1 MGVWVNEP
9 SHYAIS
15 HPNEFGWVTLNS
27 ANEVTKSWVKVAP
40 NTDDKAYVVS
50 GTFFFGDDQEAVTLI
65 ESFLQTNS
73 LVNGEYYLD
82 SVITFAKE
90 AGWKILGFKPEW
102 FVSLG
107 TPDEYETYRYW
118 ESVFSIRPDLL
129 VNDEN

>member
-9 SHYAIS
+9 SDFAIA
-15 HPNEFGWVTLNS
+15 HPTQFGWVTLNS
-27 ANEVTKSWVKVAP
+27 EGEVIKSWVKVAP
-40 NTDDKAYVVS
+40 NTNEKLYVIS
-50 GTFFFGDDQEAVTLI
+50 GTFFFGDDQEAVELI
-65 ESFLQTNS
+65 QLFLDTNA

-82 SVITFAKE
+82 SVLSFAKD

-118 ESVFSIRPDLL
+118 ESVFEIREDLL
-129 VNDEN
+129 IND